1 MQFPLSLQGKVSLC
15 HREAG
20 EREKER
26 HARDDGKGK
35 EKKRRQTFF
44 FSSHHPPRA
53 FYVLIIAIFIEM
65 ESGS

>member
-35 EKKRRQTFF
+35 EKKRDRHS
-44 FSSHHPPRA
+44 FSLPIIHRA
-53 FYVLIIAIFIEM
+53 LSMF
-65 ESGS
+65 

>member
-20 EREKER
+20 ERKKER

-35 EKKRRQTFF
+35 EKKRGRHS
-44 FSSHHPPRA
+44 FSLPIIHRA
-53 FYVLIIAIFIEM
+53 LSMF
-65 ESGS
+65 

>member
-26 HARDDGKGK
+26 RGWDDGKRK
-35 EKKRRQTFF
+35 EKKRSRHS
-44 FSSHHPPRA
+44 FSLPIIHRA
-53 FYVLIIAIFIEM
+53 LSMF
-65 ESGS
+65 